1 MSSTAII
8 LTVIFLAPI
17 LGGWLTYFLKRS
29 IYSIIGVGVSFGCG
43 VYLLAQNQE
52 WSSRFEWLPGM
63 DLGWRLDGISLVLIA
78 LVLFISLLVH
88 IFSLGYMSEKDQPR
102 YFLKLGFFT
111 TAMLGLL
118 AADHLILVFIFWELV
133 GFASYL
139 LIGFWYK
146 KTEAAKSAKWA
157 FITNRVADVALLAA
171 FLALGN
177 SHSFFLSELGAISSV
192 WIGAGLLIG
201 AMGKSAQF
209 PFSAWLPRAMTGP
222 TPVSALIHAATMVA
236 AGVYLL
242 VRVGAY
248 LPIEIQ
254 NATAII
260 GALTAFFGATV
271 AITQNDIKQVLAYS
285 TVSQLGFMFLAIG
298 AGAVESAFFHLW
310 THAFFKA
317 GLFLAAG
324 AVIHHLGTQD
334 MRKMGGLK
342 SSMKWVFYVHL
353 ICGLALAGIPLFS
366 GFMSKEGILNAAW
379 TWSNQLLLDGFSEAH
394 LVFYFTFFT
403 VALTALYI
411 GRQVLLVY
419 FGAQR
424 ETIQST
430 HGFKRQ
436 LIIPIAILAIASLW
450 FFQNLNP
457 LASQGWVQGL
467 AGFDLTVGHS
477 SGLMISSVLMAV
489 LGLSASIFFYSPGR
503 KYLVNYASLSVPQ
516 SMVGKFS
523 FMGWYLDS
531 LYAKVLEPGY
541 LGVSKG
547 LYWLDRNFIDGIVNA
562 LGVAGVIIA
571 KLTALFDTYVIDGLV
586 NFAAWLVKL
595 IGGGVSRVQSGQLQ
609 HQLIWLIIGLIFI
622 LCAILFF

>member
-1 MSSTAII
+1 MTTTAI
-8 LTVIFLAPI
+8 LFTVILLAPI
-17 LGGWLTYFLKRS
+17 IGGWLTYFLKRS
-29 IYSIIGVGVSFGCG
+29 IYSVIAVGVALGYS

-52 WSSRFEWLPGM
+52 WSSRFAWLPGM

-88 IFSLGYMSEKDQPR
+88 VFSLTYMSEEDQPR
-102 YFLKLGFFT
+102 YFMKLGFFT
-111 TAMLGLL
+111 AAMMGLL
-118 AADHLILVFIFWELV
+118 VADHLVLLFVFWELV

-171 FLALGN
+171 ILALGH
-177 SHSFFLSELGAISSV
+177 SQSFFLSELGSIPSV

-242 VRVGAY
+242 VRVGAH

-260 GALTAFFGATV
+260 GALTAFFGANV

-298 AGAVESAFFHLW
+298 VGAVESAFFHLW

-324 AVIHHLGTQD
+324 AVIHHCGTQD
-334 MRKMGGLK
+334 MRKMGGMRN
-342 SSMKWVFYVHL
+342 SVKWVFGVHM

-366 GFMSKEGILNAAW
+366 GFMSKEGILHATW
-379 TWSNQLLLDGFSEAH
+379 VWSNQLLVQGYTEAQ
-394 LVFYFTFFT
+394 LIVYFTFFT
-403 VALTALYI
+403 VGMTALYV
-411 GRQVLLVY
+411 GRQILLVY
-419 FGAQR
+419 FGEQR
-424 ETIQST
+424 REST
-430 HGFKRQ
+430 GHSRFKMQ
-436 LIIPIAILAIASLW
+436 FLI
-450 FFQNLNP
+450 P
-457 LASQGWVQGL
+457 LALLAFASFWVVHDFNPFSSHGWVQDL
-467 AGFDLTVGHS
+467 AGFDLKTGHS
-477 SGLMISSVLMAV
+477 TYLLISSILA
-489 LGLSASIFFYSPGR
+489 ASIGLLMSVFLYSPGK
-503 KYLVNYASLSVPQ
+503 KYVENYMTFTIPP
-516 SMVGKFS
+516 SMVGKVS
-523 FMGWYLDS
+523 YYGWHLDH
-531 LYAKVLEPGY
+531 LYGKVLEPGY
-541 LGVSKG
+541 LLISKG
-547 LYWLDRNFIDGIVNA
+547 LYWIDRQVIDRVVNV
-562 LGVAGVIIA
+562 LGVGGVVLS
-571 KLTALFDTYVIDGLV
+571 KVVALFDRYIIDGLV
-586 NFAAWLVKL
+586 NFAAWLMKTAGLLVT
-595 IGGGVSRVQSGQLQ
+595 RVQSGQMQ
-609 HQLIWLIIGLIFI
+609 HQLIWLVIGLIFI